1 MRKCFSLLF
10 LLLISNVFSQ
20 ENDYIIEA
28 KFDIYN
34 RLIDVTQS
42 ISFTNKT
49 PNNLDYII
57 LNDWSHSY
65 SNPSSPLGKRLSE
78 DFALNFQ
85 RSTKNQRGSTTIF
98 TIQSDGINLDYKRL
112 KDNIDLIKVNLNQ
125 VLKANEKIVINLK
138 YQIKIPISEF
148 TGYGIDK
155 YSNINLSEWF
165 ITLAM
170 IKNNNWVIE
179 SNLDLNDISLAPSYY
194 KFKIIYPLK
203 YNLIS
208 DLEIDSIISEKNYNI
223 LKSVREK
230 RIYNPIILSEKSY
243 FKSFE
248 IGDNTIIT
256 DLDNVLKKKTDS
268 LINKVISYVDN
279 KIGNK
284 LSSKSQINDSIDLDF
299 ILNKTIKYVESKLGI
314 YPINIILLSKFNQDK
329 NPVYGLNSI
338 PEILNPYPKSFIT
351 EFSVLKLIISEY
363 LNNLYPIQKRIDYWQ
378 IKGIETY
385 LLIDYIEKYYSDLN
399 LIGKFSE
406 LSIIKNR
413 EYSKFKFIEQFRL
426 FDNIIS
432 SRNMN
437 QSINMQLD
445 SLTRINHKVIN
456 PYKSGLAIKML
467 DDYLANSKVSK
478 SILEFSNTNK
488 FKSNNTFLDI
498 LYKNTNGKISWFKD
512 YINYN
517 GNVDFS
523 IKKIKSKYGNYKF
536 LIKNNSSISL
546 PIKITLI
553 DQNNLAKSKWLNK
566 IVNDTII
573 EVDYKSKLIINPEK
587 YFSETKFSNNYSS
600 TFKAKKKTKF
610 VLFKDFENNFN
621 NQIYY
626 IPLFNYNLYDGL
638 MPGISFSNSSP
649 IKKPFSYKI
658 IPYYSTKQKELLGKI
673 NLKYVDYNKNN
684 ENNLFSVNYFI
695 GASLFHYKDDLS
707 YNTFFPSIVLAFR
720 DKDLRSNSR
729 QFLSARYVSVFREE
743 NTNIEEYPNYDV
755 FNLKYIMSNSSVA
768 NAFNFKTDFQF
779 NKDFIKSSIT
789 FNYRNYFKSN
799 RQYNIRFFAG
809 KFLKNNTNDDY
820 FSFSTYR
827 ERDYLFSTNLLG
839 RSENS
844 GFYSQQYIGSE
855 GGFKSKIN
863 HEFANDYIISL
874 SSGITLWQWIEA
886 YAGSAYIKN
895 FNENLTFQY
904 ESGIRLNLLTDY
916 FELYL
921 PLYSSLGKEFNQYN
935 YLSKI
940 RFRISVDPSTLSGLF
955 TRRWF

>member
-78 DFALNFQ
+78 DFTLNFQ

-98 TIQSDGINLDYKRL
+98 TIQSDSINLDYKRL

-223 LKSVREK
+223 LKSIREK